1 MGHGFPRFPRIV
13 GSKGRSREA
22 ALISSFASNFFH
34 KTLTER
40 IQDIVVQSGQL
51 PIPEYPVI
59 LGHEGAGIVRAIGKD
74 YKDKS
79 LKVGDQVLLSY
90 TICQKCDPCLENR
103 PTFCF
108 DHNGVNFRAIRQ
120 DDGSTPARLKDGTS
134 VRSQFFGHSSFARMS
149 VVEGYSVVKCPVPDM
164 LPCYSPL
171 GCGFQTGAGTV
182 LNAIKPTKSARV
194 VVFGLGSVGIA
205 ALMAAAHL
213 EVRQL
218 IGVDV
223 VDDKLELVKTLG
235 ATHVVNSATEG
246 ANTAAKLIEITGG
259 GADVAIDCSGAP
271 SALQAAVDCIG
282 YGGSAV
288 SVGVPRPGVKI
299 DIETLPF
306 FLGNKTFRSVIE
318 GEATPS
324 KVSDNTAKGKEGGVP
339 ELILTPNQFIPELID
354 LHLKGRFP
362 IDKICKVYSIKDFDQ
377 ALHDMHEGK
386 VWPS

>member
-1 MGHGFPRFPRIV
+1 MVGWGPQRGRFHAKYRDQPFT
-13 GSKGRSREA
+13 K
-22 ALISSFASNFFH
+22 ALTTNF
-34 KTLTER
+34 
-40 IQDIVVQSGQL
+40 QDIVVQAGLL

-120 DDGSTPARLKDGTS
+120 DDGSTPARLKDGTT

-164 LPCYSPL
+164 LPWYSPL

-194 VVFGLGSVGIA
+194 VIFGLGSVGLA

-223 VDDKLELVKTLG
+223 VDGKLDLVKTLG
-235 ATHVVNSATEG
+235 ATHVVNSAKEG
-246 ANTAAKLIEITGG
+246 ANLVAKLIEITGG

-324 KVSDNTAKGKEGGVP
+324 KVSLMIQPKKERCGKGVGTNSIVTSSFP
-339 ELILTPNQFIPELID
+339 NSLTCI
-354 LHLKGRFP
+354 
-362 IDKICKVYSIKDFDQ
+362 
-377 ALHDMHEGK
+377 
-386 VWPS
+386 